1 MQVAGLDLQSS
12 VNEPTNVLCLLNMV
26 SEEELMDDEEYDG
39 GCLSFVFVRASHPLQ
54 LAGVFYTHFKSSGQS
69 LDKAT
74 LDSQWQVKS
83 ARRLSNS

>member
-39 GCLSFVFVRASHPLQ
+39 RFYFCVFV
-54 LAGVFYTHFKSSGQS
+54 
-69 LDKAT
+69 
-74 LDSQWQVKS
+74 S
-83 ARRLSNS
+83 ALPPVTTFA